1 MEAGGTCR
9 YFAIPF
15 KRRALGFRVGAS
27 RDRSLPST
35 LGRGLPWEIWVP
47 QDECRGLEK
56 RLRCLRLSF
65 SQGSPVVDIPDFRL
79 LHRNLGWYGTGW
91 HRMAPMGMHECCQFQ
106 TTLVDIGQG
115 RETRGWRF
123 RPGAAGGS
131 NGKTPCRGGRNSR
144 WRDGRGRLASTGFGW
159 AMLADVNL
167 GLHDRLRGSGSTSSK

>member
-1 MEAGGTCR
+1 
-9 YFAIPF
+9 
-15 KRRALGFRVGAS
+15 
-27 RDRSLPST
+27 
-35 LGRGLPWEIWVP
+35 
-47 QDECRGLEK
+47 
-56 RLRCLRLSF
+56 
-65 SQGSPVVDIPDFRL
+65 
-79 LHRNLGWYGTGW
+79 
-91 HRMAPMGMHECCQFQ
+91 MAPMGMHECCQFQ